1 MIQCLLEVCW
11 IFDILG
17 LFWQEVVFWKRKV
30 KNWEDEDFYDS
41 DDDIFFDWIGLV
53 EKKCLNR
60 MKKVGKIDEKLEI
73 FELLVVKL
81 NDVEREFFEIFER
94 LKVLS

>member
-41 DDDIFFDWIGLV
+41 DDDIFFDRIGLI